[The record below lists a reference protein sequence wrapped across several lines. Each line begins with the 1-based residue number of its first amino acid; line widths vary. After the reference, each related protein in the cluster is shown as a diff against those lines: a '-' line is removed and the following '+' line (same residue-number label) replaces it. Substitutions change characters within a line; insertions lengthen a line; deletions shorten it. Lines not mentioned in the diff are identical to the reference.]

1 MTSDAPPHGKSSKP
15 SRRTLRLRFRATG
28 GAVQLE
34 SIERLDMICPPSVG
48 ERPQAGRHGGYWT
61 ELHDAEDRVLFH
73 RLLHAPLGDSV
84 EVHSPDGKI
93 RRVSGKPGENIF
105 EVLVPDEPLAKSIV
119 LMGEPLETKKAGS
132 VREAGAKELARFG
145 IPEADT
151 GGETQKNGGVR

>member
-48 ERPQAGRHGGYWT
+48 ERPQAGRHGGYWM

-105 EVLVPDEPLAKSIV
+105 EVLVPDEPL
-119 LMGEPLETKKAGS
+119 
-132 VREAGAKELARFG
+132 
-145 IPEADT
+145 
-151 GGETQKNGGVR
+151 